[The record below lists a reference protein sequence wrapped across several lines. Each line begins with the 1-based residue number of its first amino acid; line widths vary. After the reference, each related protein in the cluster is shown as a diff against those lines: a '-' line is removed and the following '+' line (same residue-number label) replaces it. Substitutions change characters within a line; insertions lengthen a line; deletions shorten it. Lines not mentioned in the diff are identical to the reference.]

1 MFAKTIAAGAQANL
15 AYTLGLWALPG
26 AIIQLAGGPGRQL
39 GVLLATGL
47 LINNAGAG
55 WALLLG
61 IALRIYISRRW
72 RRPAARRWR

>member
-1 MFAKTIAAGAQANL
+1 M
-15 AYTLGLWALPG
+15 
-26 AIIQLAGGPGRQL
+26 
-39 GVLLATGL
+39 LLATGL

-72 RRPAARRWR
+72 GAASRPPMEVIAAGFIAGDALASFFASVAATPGKR